1 MNTYYDNMIKKYM
14 DSRSGLERRDNMEIS
29 PDNHRVNLFKRL
41 APLTRD
47 LLITTYGS
55 FEKYMNAEYNPH
67 PFEEYYISFDE
78 NMFEDDIIVSIAR
91 RMGIYIDRR
100 INAYKVFIDRVVELI
115 QDSNFTYDEYNEY
128 INMTRTDYDKLN
140 LEYDYDN
147 RLFVFMYLYKNR
159 LN

>member
-1 MNTYYDNMIKKYM
+1 MNTYYDNMIKKYTEPRNG
-14 DSRSGLERRDNMEIS
+14 SESGYNQERI
-29 PDNHRVNLFKRL
+29 NLFKRL

-55 FEKYMNAEYNPH
+55 FEKYMNAEYSPH

-91 RMGIYIDRR
+91 RMGIYIDKR
-100 INAYKVFIDRVVELI
+100 IDAYKVFIDRVVELI

-128 INMTRTDYDKLN
+128 INMTRTDYNKLN
-140 LEYDYDN
+140 LDYDYDD